1 VSEKCQRCN
10 EQTATVHLTE
20 ILEDHEKRVRHLC
33 EECAAMEQDGP
44 VELMGMLSSAF
55 TPAESTN
62 DPSGLRCDEC
72 GLGYMEFRARGRL
85 GCPQCYEVF
94 RASLE
99 PLLEKI
105 HGGTQH
111 VGKAPDASSA
121 VDRSR
126 ERRLLE
132 LRRDLQTSVR
142 EERYEEAA
150 QLRDELTRFEA
161 EEAEEAEE
169 ADEPEEGAEPGPSD
183 PSPSEPSEEDEQPQ
197 ESASTGES
205 EGESEGKD
213 ADR

>member
-1 VSEKCQRCN
+1 VSDKCQRCN
-10 EQTATVHLTE
+10 EQAATVHLTE

-33 EECAAMEQDGP
+33 EECAALEQDGP

-55 TPAESTN
+55 TPAESSG

-85 GCPQCYEVF
+85 GCPKCYEVF

-111 VGKAPDASSA
+111 VGKAPDESSA

-132 LRRDLQTSVR
+132 IRRDLQTSVR

-150 QLRDELTRFEA
+150 RLRDELTRFEA
-161 EEAEEAEE
+161 EGAGPAPGVSDADEADQAGGTGEPEAEVQDGDPVP
-169 ADEPEEGAEPGPSD
+169 ADTDTDADGG
-183 PSPSEPSEEDEQPQ
+183 ED
-197 ESASTGES
+197 G
-205 EGESEGKD
+205 GDD

>member
-1 VSEKCQRCN
+1 VSQKCQRCN
-10 EQTATVHLTE
+10 ERTATVHLTE
-20 ILEDHEKRVRHLC
+20 ILEDNEKRVRNLC
-33 EECAAMEQDGP
+33 EDCAAQEQDGP

-55 TPAESTN
+55 TPAASTSE
-62 DPSGLRCDEC
+62 PSGLQCDSC
-72 GLGYMEFRARGRL
+72 SLGYMEFRARGRL
-85 GCPQCYEVF
+85 GCPQCYETF

-111 VGKAPDASSA
+111 VGKAPDESSA

-150 QLRDELTRFEA
+150 NLRDELTRLEA
-161 EEAEEAEE
+161 EDAAAALEDMAEELAGDLAEDSVDDE
-169 ADEPEEGAEPGPSD
+169 SGADD
-183 PSPSEPSEEDEQPQ
+183 EDL
-197 ESASTGES
+197 
-205 EGESEGKD
+205 
-213 ADR
+213 

>member
-1 VSEKCQRCN
+1 MSDKCERCN
-10 EQTATVHLTE
+10 ERPATVHLTD
-20 ILEDHEKRVRHLC
+20 ILENHEKQVRHLC
-33 EECAAMEQDGP
+33 EECAASEQDGP

-55 TPAESTN
+55 TPAESVK

-105 HGGTQH
+105 HGGSQH
-111 VGKAPDASSA
+111 VGKAPDESSA

-126 ERRLLE
+126 ERRLVE
-132 LRRDLQTSVR
+132 LRRDLQASVR

-150 QLRDELTRFEA
+150 RLRDELTRFEA
-161 EEAEEAEE
+161 EEAGEAS
-169 ADEPEEGAEPGPSD
+169 AEPSVAAVAADADASD
-183 PSPSEPSEEDEQPQ
+183 ATPDATSDVGEGD
-197 ESASTGES
+197 AGES
-205 EGESEGKD
+205 GSDD